1 METCYHV
8 PERRETA
15 EKREEN
21 DGAYT
26 CYSKVCRPFLTKSFP
41 WKQEDTVNP
50 RINCRLCS
58 RITTDT
64 LKIQIPE
71 NPRVSRRKEILK
83 IEAEVNAKETKETRA
98 KINKAKSWFFERINK
113 IDKPLARLIKKKGR
127 RIKSIKLEMKMEKS

>member
-98 KINKAKSWFFERINK
+98 KINKAKS
-113 IDKPLARLIKKKGR
+113 
-127 RIKSIKLEMKMEKS
+127 

>member
-1 METCYHV
+1 METRYHV

-71 NPRVSRRKEILK
+71 NPRVSRRKEI
-83 IEAEVNAKETKETRA
+83 
-98 KINKAKSWFFERINK
+98 
-113 IDKPLARLIKKKGR
+113 
-127 RIKSIKLEMKMEKS
+127 